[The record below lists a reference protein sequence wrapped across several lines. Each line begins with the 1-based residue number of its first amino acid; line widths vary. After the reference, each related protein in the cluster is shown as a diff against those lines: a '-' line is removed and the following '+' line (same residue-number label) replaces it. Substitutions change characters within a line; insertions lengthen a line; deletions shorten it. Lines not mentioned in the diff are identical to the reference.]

1 MKNDSS
7 GSKITIIIPAH
18 NEEKNLEPL
27 IQGLFES
34 LANYSLEIIIVDD
47 GSTDNTLGVIKSIA
61 ERFPIRYLSFQ
72 RNFGHQQALKA
83 GFLYCTGDCAITMDA
98 DFQHPISYVAV
109 MIKRW
114 EEGSMVIQMIRED
127 ADEENLFKK
136 VTSGWYYKLLS
147 YLSDI
152 PLTKG
157 SSDFRLI
164 DKKVIQLIARSTEVF
179 PFYRALLPWLGYKS
193 EEIPYKAAPRKHGT
207 TKYSLP
213 KMLKLATVGITTFS
227 VKPLRLA
234 TLAGLFFAFL
244 SLIYITYVL
253 YIFIFTE
260 TAISGWASLII
271 SVTFIGS
278 LQLIFLGIL
287 GEYIGNIFIQ
297 LKNRPDFVIKDT
309 NFDHA

>member
-1 MKNDSS
+1 MRNNTS
-7 GSKITIIIPAH
+7 GSKISIIIPAH
-18 NEEKNLEPL
+18 NEENNLEPL
-27 IQGLFES
+27 VQGLYQA
-34 LANYSLEIIIVDD
+34 LTNYSLELIIVDD
-47 GSTDNTLGVIKSIA
+47 GSTDNTLWVIKSIA

-83 GFLYCTGDCAITMDA
+83 GYMFCTGDCAVTMDA
-98 DFQHPISYVAV
+98 DFQHPISYVEV
-109 MIKRW
+109 MIRRW
-114 EEGSMVIQMIRED
+114 EEGSMVVQMIRQD
-127 ADEENLFKK
+127 ADEETLFKK
-136 VTSGWYYKLLS
+136 ITSGWYYRMLS
-147 YLSDI
+147 ALSDI

-164 DKKVIQLIARSTEVF
+164 DKKIILLVRGSTEVF

-193 EEIPYKAAPRKHGT
+193 DEILYKAAPRKHGT
-207 TKYSLP
+207 TKYSLA
-213 KMLKLATVGITTFS
+213 KMFKLATVGITSFS

-234 TLAGLFFAFL
+234 TLAGLFFTLL
-244 SLIYITYVL
+244 SLIYIVYVL
-253 YIFIFTE
+253 YIFIFTD

-287 GEYIGNIFIQ
+287 GEYIGNIFMQ

-309 NFDHA
+309 NLDHA